1 MISFLRIF
9 LSKPLMNL
17 YHIPFY
23 SNLYSKPQNSVMV
36 ETNLSPWILKL
47 PKLNHCV
54 VSCHLK
60 RDVTSWHCW
69 QFQPHRLVAPYA
81 LDRIIR
87 LNLPASSPTK
97 NHHVFKQKKKTITFI
112 SNPKY
117 INSGSYPLLSITLK
131 VF

>member
-1 MISFLRIF
+1 
-9 LSKPLMNL
+9 MNL

-60 RDVTSWHCW
+60 RDVTSW
-69 QFQPHRLVAPYA
+69 QSQPHRLVAPYA
-81 LDRIIR
+81 LDRITR
-87 LNLPASSPTK
+87 
-97 NHHVFKQKKKTITFI
+97 
-112 SNPKY
+112 
-117 INSGSYPLLSITLK
+117 
-131 VF
+131 